1 MSSAPQI
8 AVGTTFCPELPLAE
22 ALPMIAAAGFTHVAV
37 GADAE
42 HYKPLM
48 AGGGAAEMRRRI
60 EDCGLLVDS
69 VHGKADLTES
79 NSFRFARSRAE
90 LAAELGARAVVL
102 HVSPKDLGEGDVQ
115 GCLEEVLEAC
125 DRLYM
130 PARNSGVLFALENV
144 APGPAEELVEAAVSA
159 LDAGP
164 FGFCFDSSN
173 AWSGEPEVHG
183 PLERLGKRLAVA
195 HLSDRSSDEAVHQV
209 PGEGKIDWDGLC
221 AALRAAGFEGPLTI
235 EACTRCS
242 KWQDPAEFLREA
254 AAAGRRLWSQVREE

>member
-42 HYKPLM
+42 HYQPLM
-48 AGGGAAEMRRRI
+48 AGKGAAEMRRRI

-102 HVSPKDLGEGDVQ
+102 HASPGDIGAADLQ

-130 PARNSGVLFALENV
+130 PARESGVLFALENV

-159 LDAGP
+159 LDPGP
-164 FGFCFDSSN
+164 FGLCFDSSN
-173 AWSGEPEVHG
+173 AWKGEPGVAG
-183 PLERLGKRLAVA
+183 LLERLGDRLAVV
-195 HLSDRSSDEAVHQV
+195 HLSDRSSAEEVHQV
-209 PGEGKIDWDGLC
+209 PGEGKIDWEGLC
-221 AALRAAGFEGPLTI
+221 AALRATAFEGPLTI
-235 EACTRCS
+235 EACTRS
-242 KWQDPAEFLREA
+242 SQWKDPAEFLREA
-254 AAAGRRLWSQVREE
+254 AAAGRRIWSQVKG